1 MYTHRCMDILY
12 AKWIF
17 CFFSGRTL
25 SSYKKLSEVSQRG
38 LSQKGLPQTKLE
50 FRSWVE
56 QPRTWP
62 ARPFLASTAVPGH
75 RFTALSL
82 QRFEIPHFGPKLS
95 GYPQEDRG

>member
-38 LSQKGLPQTKLE
+38 LSQRGLPQTKLE
-50 FRSWVE
+50 FRSRVE
-56 QPRTWP
+56 WP
-62 ARPFLASTAVPGH
+62 EPGLLDPFLLPQQFQGIASQP
-75 RFTALSL
+75 
-82 QRFEIPHFGPKLS
+82 
-95 GYPQEDRG
+95 